1 MKFSFIIIFLIN
13 TILLG
18 QSVVDGK
25 RKRNLSNVEKFA
37 LNSFIQA
44 VSSDSLKVTVFIE
57 IPYYSLQFVK
67 SENSF
72 ISSYEASISLEN
84 KKGLSIGYK
93 TWTDT
98 IVVDAYNDTRSFRL
112 SHKYFTFFMVS
123 KGQYTFRGE
132 LQDGDTRKRG
142 IQEKQL
148 DLRKLEKVPSIATP
162 IFLISRSG
170 DWGFDKGLFPIRG
183 QQVKEIGDGVNL
195 LISGFVENK
204 PYELKI
210 NILDKNDNEVFI
222 DKVAKVGNENYFSE
236 TIFIPSDK
244 IEKIKNE
251 IKIVLV
257 QDSKK
262 VDRSVFLSFYKPGI
276 SNYVDDIDK
285 ALKQMKYIL
294 TNKER
299 KNFKGKNSKEKKQLF
314 NELWKLR
321 DPTPRTEFNELM
333 EEYYER
339 VWFANENFD
348 TWAPGWETDMGMIYI
363 LFGPPDDIQKSNPMS
378 STSALYQIW
387 QYYRLNKQFVFKDQ
401 NGFGDFRLD
410 TPYMGT
416 W

>member
-1 MKFSFIIIFLIN
+1 MKFSFIIFFVIN
-13 TILLG
+13 TISLG

-25 RKRNLSNVEKFA
+25 RKKNLSNVEKFT
-37 LNSFIQA
+37 LNPFIQA

-67 SENSF
+67 SENRF

-84 KKGLSIGYK
+84 KKGLSVGYR
-93 TWTDT
+93 TWTDS
-98 IVVDAYNDTRSFRL
+98 IVVDSYNDTRSFRL
-112 SHKYFTFFMVS
+112 SHKYFTSFMVS
-123 KGQYTFRGE
+123 KDQYTFRGE

-142 IQEKQL
+142 IQVKQL
-148 DLRKLEKVPSIATP
+148 DLRKLEKVPSIVAP

-195 LISGFVENK
+195 LFSGFVENK
-204 PYELKI
+204 PYELEI
-210 NILDKNDNEVFI
+210 NILDKNDNEVLI
-222 DKVAKVGNENYFSE
+222 DKFSKMGNKNYFSK
-236 TIFIPSDK
+236 TIFIPSEK

-251 IKIVLV
+251 IKIYLV
-257 QDSKK
+257 QGSKK

-314 NELWKLR
+314 IDLWKLR
-321 DPTPRTEFNELM
+321 DPTPKTEFNELM

-410 TPYMGT
+410 TPYMGS

>member
-148 DLRKLEKVPSIATP
+148 DLRKLEKKDLKQISFPSMPAN
-162 IFLISRSG
+162 L
-170 DWGFDKGLFPIRG
+170 DK
-183 QQVKEIGDGVNL
+183 
-195 LISGFVENK
+195 S
-204 PYELKI
+204 KI
-210 NILDKNDNEVFI
+210 NQI
-222 DKVAKVGNENYFSE
+222 
-236 TIFIPSDK
+236 
-244 IEKIKNE
+244 
-251 IKIVLV
+251 IV
-257 QDSKK
+257 
-262 VDRSVFLSFYKPGI
+262 
-276 SNYVDDIDK
+276 
-285 ALKQMKYIL
+285 
-294 TNKER
+294 
-299 KNFKGKNSKEKKQLF
+299 
-314 NELWKLR
+314 
-321 DPTPRTEFNELM
+321 
-333 EEYYER
+333 
-339 VWFANENFD
+339 
-348 TWAPGWETDMGMIYI
+348 
-363 LFGPPDDIQKSNPMS
+363 
-378 STSALYQIW
+378 
-387 QYYRLNKQFVFKDQ
+387 
-401 NGFGDFRLD
+401 
-410 TPYMGT
+410 
-416 W
+416 

>member
-1 MKFSFIIIFLIN
+1 MRPQS
-13 TILLG
+13 LL
-18 QSVVDGK
+18 K
-25 RKRNLSNVEKFA
+25 
-37 LNSFIQA
+37 I
-44 VSSDSLKVTVFIE
+44 
-57 IPYYSLQFVK
+57 
-67 SENSF
+67 
-72 ISSYEASISLEN
+72 
-84 KKGLSIGYK
+84 KGLSIGYK

-257 QDSKK
+257 QDSKE

-299 KNFKGKNSKEKKQLF
+299 KNFKGKNSKEKNNYLMNYGNLETQLQ
-314 NELWKLR
+314 EQSL
-321 DPTPRTEFNELM
+321 
-333 EEYYER
+333 
-339 VWFANENFD
+339 
-348 TWAPGWETDMGMIYI
+348 
-363 LFGPPDDIQKSNPMS
+363 MS
-378 STSALYQIW
+378 SWRNIMKESGSPMKILILGLQVGRLIW
-387 QYYRLNKQFVFKDQ
+387 E
-401 NGFGDFRLD
+401 
-410 TPYMGT
+410 
-416 W
+416 